1 MRDEYKVVLLSVVFG
16 VTVWITDAFVD
27 SFFFHKKRFWD
38 DLLFDIPPHAL
49 YLRLILFISFMVFAA
64 VISRYITKQKLI
76 QKELKTRERQLLDSQ
91 KVAKL
96 GSWEW
101 DIQKN
106 IITWSDELY
115 NIFGVSPDNFEAT
128 YESFLSM
135 ARPDD
140 RDTLNE
146 AVKKSLADGNPY
158 HVDAR
163 IIRQDGTEWIMEAR
177 GVVSYDNVGNPVVMG
192 GTAQDI
198 TERKRAETAL
208 RESEEKYRTLIETA
222 NEAIFLADAE
232 TGIIIDANKKA
243 EELIGTPV
251 DEIRGMHQSALHP
264 EGEAKNYKSIFREYI
279 MQGQGT
285 AMNLYVVN
293 RSGELIPVDISA
305 SITELRGRKVMQG
318 IFRDMSEHVRIRE
331 QLKAVKDGLEMR
343 VTERTKELIDVNRLL
358 SKEIEERIRI
368 ETALREN
375 EKRFR
380 STFEDAGI
388 GIANVAVDGSF
399 ISVNK
404 RVCEIF
410 GYAKDKMLEIKLWEL
425 GTPADMEDCR
435 TELQRLYDGD
445 VRKFSCEQ
453 KNVHKS
459 GREVWTTLSATA
471 FRDESA
477 SLLFLIVLFEDIT
490 EKRELEE
497 EARLLQSRL
506 IQANKM
512 TSLGTLVSGVAHE
525 INNPN
530 SFIMSNAE
538 LFADIW
544 NDAAQ
549 VLVKQYSLNG
559 DFPLGGLPYSEMN
572 GKVPKLI
579 QGMHEGTKRIKR
591 IVDNL
596 RNFARPDSTGMN
608 GKVNIN
614 NVVHKAVSILDA
626 HIKRYTD
633 AFYINYEENLPC
645 VTGSFQQIEQVVINL
660 IINSLQAL
668 PDKKKEIR
676 VSTYFD
682 DRDQFVIIKVKDEG
696 AGMSGELL
704 ERITEPFFTT
714 KLQEG
719 GTGLGLSISY
729 AIAREHKGLLGFQS
743 RTGKGTTALLKL
755 PVVAR

>member
-1 MRDEYKVVLLSVVFG
+1 LRDEYKVVLLSVVFG

-49 YLRLILFISFMVFAA
+49 YLRLILLISFVVFAA
-64 VISRYITKQKLI
+64 VISRYITKQNLI

-115 NIFGVSPDNFEAT
+115 NIFGVSPYNFEAT
-128 YESFLSM
+128 YEAFLSM
-135 ARPDD
+135 VHPDD
-140 RDTLNE
+140 RDTLDE

-163 IIRQDGTEWIMEAR
+163 IIRQDGSEWIMEAR
-177 GVVSYDNVGNPVVMG
+177 GVVRYDNDDNPVVMG

-198 TERKRAETAL
+198 TERKRTETAL
-208 RESEEKYRTLIETA
+208 RDSEEQYRTLIETA

-251 DEIRGMHQSALHP
+251 EEIRGMHQSALHP
-264 EGEAKNYKSIFREYI
+264 EGEARNYKSIFREYI
-279 MQGQGT
+279 MQGHGT

-425 GTPADMEDCR
+425 GTPADMEHCR
-435 TELQRLYDGD
+435 TELQRLSDGEM
-445 VRKFSCEQ
+445 RKFSCEQ

-538 LFADIW
+538 LFTDIW

-549 VLVKQYSLNG
+549 VLVKQYASKG

-596 RNFARPDSTGMN
+596 RNFARPDSAGMN
-608 GKVNIN
+608 GKVDIN
-614 NVVHKAVSILDA
+614 NVVHKAVSLLDA
-626 HIKRYTD
+626 HIKRCTD

-645 VTGSFQQIEQVVINL
+645 VTGSSQQIEQIVINL

-668 PDKKKEIR
+668 PDKMKEIR

-714 KLQEG
+714 KLEEG

-729 AIAREHKGLLGFQS
+729 VIAREHKGLLDFQS

-755 PVVAR
+755 PAVAH